1 MEDEFLLPSTRD
13 VIGYLNRDIFELQLS
28 IREHEK
34 SCEKDPLT
42 CGGCKEVQ
50 ALSKAVIDYRKVIDI
65 LRGKD
70 AVENLEGF
78 ENGHFCKAERK

>member
-1 MEDEFLLPSTRD
+1 MLPSTID

-28 IREHEK
+28 IREL
-34 SCEKDPLT
+34 EKDCGKDPIT

-50 ALSKAVIDYRKVIDI
+50 ALSQAVLDYRKVIDI

-78 ENGHFCKAERK
+78 ENGHFCKGERKQ